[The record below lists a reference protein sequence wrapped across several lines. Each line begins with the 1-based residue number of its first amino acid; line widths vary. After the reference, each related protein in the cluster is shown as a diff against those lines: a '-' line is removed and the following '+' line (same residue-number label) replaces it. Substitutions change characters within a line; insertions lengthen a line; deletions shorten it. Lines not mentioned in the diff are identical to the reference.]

1 MSPNQAEW
9 LIADLACSCQ
19 GFVAVPLY
27 DTLGPDAVDFIIGH
41 AEVRAVVCS
50 FNNLAQMWKLKQ
62 SKKGSLEYVILMDDN
77 LRPQEQRLVATV
89 TGTALPAAASTPQ
102 GKQQKGAAKAVQP
115 NATHAGHN
123 HAHHPTHA
131 ESSKEPIGLTHL
143 FSRVEALGKSRPF
156 PDNVPRPS
164 DIFTICYTSGTT
176 GNPKGAVVL
185 HSNMIACLAGIEDRM
200 PPEVEGEYETLF
212 SYLPLAHIYE
222 RIMEHSTVTRGH
234 AIGYFQGDTL
244 KLVDDVAELKPSI
257 FPGVP
262 RVWQRV
268 YDRIK
273 GQIEEGSFVKR
284 WLFQKA
290 YAAKQESLARG
301 DPFPGQ
307 PSFWDKLVLSKVA
320 ARFGGNVKTT
330 ISGAAPMSS
339 SISEFLKIALLAH
352 YAEGYGLTET
362 CGALSTISM
371 YDHQYGQVGSP
382 VSCSEVKLVD
392 VPDMCYLT
400 TDKPCPRGEIW
411 IRGPNVFAGYYKD
424 PAKTAECMED
434 DGWFRTGDVGIWRP
448 DGNLQIIDRAKNIFK
463 LAQGEYIRPEFIE
476 GIYKQNKYVANIFVH
491 GDSKQDYL
499 VAVVV
504 PNFENLIPWAEASGL
519 KDIAKNQEALCKDP
533 RVIKFLDES
542 LKATAVSGQL
552 RGFEV
557 VKKLILTN
565 SDFTVDNGLLTP
577 TFKLKRFAVQQA
589 YQKAIDGVYSSIS
602 SKL

>member
-1 MSPNQAEW
+1 
-9 LIADLACSCQ
+9 
-19 GFVAVPLY
+19 
-27 DTLGPDAVDFIIGH
+27 
-41 AEVRAVVCS
+41 
-50 FNNLAQMWKLKQ
+50 
-62 SKKGSLEYVILMDDN
+62 
-77 LRPQEQRLVATV
+77 
-89 TGTALPAAASTPQ
+89 
-102 GKQQKGAAKAVQP
+102 
-115 NATHAGHN
+115 
-123 HAHHPTHA
+123 
-131 ESSKEPIGLTHL
+131 
-143 FSRVEALGKSRPF
+143 
-156 PDNVPRPS
+156 
-164 DIFTICYTSGTT
+164 
-176 GNPKGAVVL
+176 
-185 HSNMIACLAGIEDRM
+185 
-200 PPEVEGEYETLF
+200 
-212 SYLPLAHIYE
+212 
-222 RIMEHSTVTRGH
+222 
-234 AIGYFQGDTL
+234 
-244 KLVDDVAELKPSI
+244 
-257 FPGVP
+257 
-262 RVWQRV
+262 VWQRV

-557 VKKLILTN
+557 VKPGAVVIDVGIN
-565 SDFTVDNGLLTP
+565 SVPDPTRKSGRRLVGDVAFEEVREVAGWITPVPGGLGPMNVAMLMRNT
-577 TFKLKRFAVQQA
+577 LHAANARAAAAVAPPLQ
-589 YQKAIDGVYSSIS
+589 
-602 SKL
+602 